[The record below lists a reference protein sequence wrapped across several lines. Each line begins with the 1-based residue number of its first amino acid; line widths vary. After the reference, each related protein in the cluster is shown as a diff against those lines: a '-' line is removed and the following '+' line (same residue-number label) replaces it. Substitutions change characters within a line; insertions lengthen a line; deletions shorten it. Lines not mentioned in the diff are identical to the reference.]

1 MSVSCFLVIEYD
13 SDSRCSIGEVIG
25 TSVFYGGVAQT
36 GREREVEV
44 LDLSGSFRPLAKWCE
59 TTEGCRVMSGRTM
72 PTPRIGLPPA
82 PKRTGTSSLDG
93 GMNAADAYDAQ
104 RENTR
109 EVFVNIIGL

>member
-25 TSVFYGGVAQT
+25 TSVCYGGVAQT

-44 LDLSGSFRPLAKWCE
+44 LDLSGSFRSLAEWCE
-59 TTEGCRVMSGRTM
+59 TTGGCRVMSGRTM